1 MAGYIVRRAFMG
13 LIVIFIVTVLVFL
26 LIRLLPGDPL
36 LVYLTQ
42 QQFRDATYDPAQ
54 LEQLQAR
61 FGLDKPLP
69 MQYVNWVVDMFHGDF
84 GESIT
89 LQAPV
94 AGLIGKRLPVTL
106 HISVI
111 AAIFATVVGIGF
123 GTICALKRGSWL
135 DTTLTFL
142 ANIGITIPSFW
153 AAILLIYLFGL
164 KLGWVPIGGYTSPFD
179 DFVRSTRQIVL
190 PVFCISLFGL
200 ASNTRLAR
208 SCMLEVIAQDYIR
221 TAWAK
226 GLKERVIVL
235 RHTIKNGLIPLIANM
250 GFLVAGLF
258 GGSVIIETLFNI
270 PGIGRLLT
278 TALLGQDYMIV
289 QASTLLMVGIITVS
303 NIIVDISYGWLD
315 PRIRYN

>member
-1 MAGYIVRRAFMG
+1 MG
-13 LIVIFIVTVLVFL
+13 LIVVIIVTILVFL

-42 QQFRDATYDPAQ
+42 QQYRDAVYDPAQ
-54 LEQLQAR
+54 LEQLQVR

-69 MQYVNWVVDMFHGDF
+69 MQYVSWIADMFRGDF
-84 GESIT
+84 GESIN
-89 LQAPV
+89 LQEPV
-94 AGLIGKRLPVTL
+94 SKLILERMPVTL
-106 HISVI
+106 HLSII
-111 AAIFATVVGIGF
+111 GAIFATIFGIGS
-123 GTICALKRGSWL
+123 GIICALRRGTWL
-135 DTTLTFL
+135 DTLLTFL

-179 DFVRSTRQIVL
+179 DFWLNTRQIVL
-190 PVFCISLFGL
+190 PVFCMALFGL
-200 ASNTRLAR
+200 AANTRLTR
-208 SCMLEVIAQDYIR
+208 SCMLEVVAQDYIR

-226 GLKERVIVL
+226 GLRERTIVL

-270 PGIGRLLT
+270 PGVGRLLT
-278 TALLGQDYMIV
+278 TAILGQDYMIV
-289 QASTLLMVGIITVS
+289 QASTLLFVVLITFS
-303 NIIVDISYGWLD
+303 NIAVDISYGWLD
-315 PRIRYN
+315 PRIRYD

>member
-1 MAGYIVRRAFMG
+1 MG
-13 LIVIFIVTVLVFL
+13 LIVIIVVTILVFL

-36 LVYLTQ
+36 LMYLTQ
-42 QQFRDATYDPAQ
+42 QQYRDVTFDPAQ
-54 LEQLQAR
+54 LAELQVR

-69 MQYVNWVVDMFHGDF
+69 VQYVSWVAGMFRGDF

-89 LQAPV
+89 QKKPV
-94 AGLIGKRLPVTL
+94 SKLIGERLPITL
-106 HISVI
+106 HLSILG
-111 AAIFATVVGIGF
+111 AIFATVFGIGF
-123 GTICALKRGSWL
+123 GIICALRRGTWL
-135 DTTLTFL
+135 DTVLTFL
-142 ANIGITIPSFW
+142 ANVGITVPSFW

-179 DFVRSTRQIVL
+179 DFWRSTRQIVL
-190 PVFCISLFGL
+190 PVFCMSLFGL
-200 ASNTRLAR
+200 AANTRLTR

-235 RHTIKNGLIPLIANM
+235 RHTIKNGLIPIIANM

-270 PGIGRLLT
+270 SGVGRLLV

-289 QASTLLMVGIITVS
+289 QTSTLLFVGLITFT
-303 NIIVDISYGWLD
+303 NIAVDISYGWLD
-315 PRIRYN
+315 PRIRYD